1 MSSPPLLPFNLPPLP
16 KSLSGAFDKENL
28 VSLQEEMNKQ
38 QQHQPMKKRPKP
50 PPRNPP
56 PAPPRNPPPQP
67 PRPAQ
72 KRIAPPVPPPPL
84 QHQGSSS
91 RLSVSSVRSTSSL
104 DTQLAILRQE
114 MVKNQLF
121 CISNWHQNILDYFS
135 VSLCVVYVR
144 GSGWIAAVG
153 SLSSLAVM
161 GLE

>member
-114 MVKNQLF
+114 MVKKSVILHLKLASKYFRLYQCFTLCCLCSWIRLGCGSWISLF
-121 CISNWHQNILDYFS
+121 SRSY
-135 VSLCVVYVR
+135 
-144 GSGWIAAVG
+144 GP
-153 SLSSLAVM
+153 
-161 GLE
+161 